1 MLIGLCC
8 SCCCCSSKKK
18 TRDDRGVQRIVLL
31 VLILIVIVCSYLGCA
46 WMMVSSAQMD
56 RGGQEIQQVGGSIVK
71 LVLLNINNN
80 IGNSPHSA

>member
-8 SCCCCSSKKK
+8 SCCCCTSKKK

-31 VLILIVIVCSYLGCA
+31 VLILIVIVCGYLGCA

-56 RGGQEIQQVGGSIVK
+56 RGGQEIQQVGGSIIMA
-71 LVLLNINNN
+71 LFIY
-80 IGNSPHSA
+80 